1 MDMMTTMERTATERR
16 TMSLPVHLQSSHL
29 PLGDQ
34 RTGRLYGKDVLSVA
48 QFCRDDL
55 DYIFGAAEAMRTM
68 VADLAV
74 WPIGRT
80 KAWSTLIA
88 CTGRSCR

>member
-1 MDMMTTMERTATERR
+1 MIAADVIATERR

-55 DYIFGAAEAMRTM
+55 DYVFWGGRGHAYDGGTHW
-68 VADLAV
+68 DL
-74 WPIGRT
+74 
-80 KAWSTLIA
+80 
-88 CTGRSCR
+88 